1 MAKKTDWA
9 YGDTKLDRNGRVIY
23 FVGYSSKL
31 TKSGDRIEL
40 WVPMDLFVKKYQ
52 YKTLVDSC

>member
-40 WVPMDLFVKKYQ
+40 WVPMDLFVKK
-52 YKTLVDSC
+52 